1 MSNETTQP
9 TQAPT
14 AKATASFAIIAPVL
28 FGFFIMGFVD
38 FVGVAAS
45 RVQHAFAKDAIVGT
59 LTNTLATGGITAK
72 ESVIAI
78 KDKTVDTLKKA
89 FAKETTAKDAAAA
102 NKDTGKTLKESLV
115 DALAEDGITIRANAV
130 ASLQDALAKDVVTIS
145 DGKINTLGSAV
156 FFWFL
161 VFSIPTSLLMNRIG
175 RKNTVLVSLGV
186 TVVAMLVP
194 FVGNSFPVFVVAFAL
209 VGIGNA
215 IIQVSLNPL
224 LTNVVR
230 GEYLTSSLNYG
241 QFIKAIASLI
251 GAPLASIAGN
261 YLGGWK
267 MAFLVFAAMT
277 VLSAIWMMLTP
288 IKREIPEGKPS
299 TFAECFGLLSDKTIL
314 LFFLGILCVVGI
326 DVGMN
331 FTAPKI
337 LEFRCL
343 MSNDAAGYGQTIYFA
358 GRTIGAFI
366 GASLLL
372 KVSPRQFF
380 RVSMIVTIAAM
391 AVMLFMGNR
400 LGVQALIFIIGFAV
414 ANVFGIIFG
423 AALQRLP
430 AKANEISGLM
440 IMGVSGGAIFPF
452 LMGAMSD
459 ATKGLGAQVGAI
471 IVLLACAAYLM
482 FCALS
487 VKERKA

>member
-9 TQAPT
+9 TQAP
-14 AKATASFAIIAPVL
+14 AAQATAPVAIIAPVL

-38 FVGVAAS
+38 VVGIAATKIQNQFGLS
-45 RVQHAFAKDAIVGT
+45 NTMV
-59 LTNTLATGGITAK
+59 NTLA
-72 ESVIAI
+72 
-78 KDKTVDTLKKA
+78 
-89 FAKETTAKDAAAA
+89 
-102 NKDTGKTLKESLV
+102 
-115 DALAEDGITIRANAV
+115 
-130 ASLQDALAKDVVTIS
+130 
-145 DGKINTLGSAV
+145 SAV
-156 FFWFL
+156 FLWFL
-161 VFSIPTSLLMNRIG
+161 VCSVPTSLLMNKIG

-186 TVVAMLVP
+186 TVVAMLVAFIAQTFAM
-194 FVGNSFPVFVVAFAL
+194 FVAAFVL

-230 GEYLTSSLNYG
+230 GEFLTSSLNYG
-241 QFIKAIASLI
+241 QFIKAISSLI
-251 GAPLASIAGN
+251 GAPLATIATN

-267 MAFLVFAAMT
+267 MAFLVFAVLT
-277 VLSAIWMMLTP
+277 VLSAVWLMLTP
-288 IKREIPEGKPS
+288 VKREIPEGKPS
-299 TFAECFGLLSDKTIL
+299 TFADCFGLLGDKAIL

-331 FTAPKI
+331 FTSPK
-337 LEFRCL
+337 LLQFRCGA
-343 MSNDAAGYGQTIYFA
+343 SENVAIYGQTIYFA

-372 KVSPRQFF
+372 KVSARLFF
-380 RVSMIVTIAAM
+380 IVSMAVTIAAM
-391 AVMLFMGNR
+391 AVMLFTSN
-400 LGVQALIFIIGFAV
+400 LLAVQVLIFIIGFAV

-423 AALQRLP
+423 AALQKLP

-452 LMGAMSD
+452 LMGAMAD
-459 ATKGLGAQVGAI
+459 AAKGMGVQVGAI
-471 IVLLACAAYLM
+471 FVLLVCAAYLM

-487 VKERKA
+487 VKEKKA